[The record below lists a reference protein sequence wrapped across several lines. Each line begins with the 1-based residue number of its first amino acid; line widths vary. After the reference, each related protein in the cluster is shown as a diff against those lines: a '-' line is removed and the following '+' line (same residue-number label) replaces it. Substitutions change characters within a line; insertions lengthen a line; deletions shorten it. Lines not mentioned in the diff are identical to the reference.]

1 MKEISIIIPL
11 YNKDKYVKETLKSVL
26 AQTFQDFEIIVVN
39 DGSTDHSER
48 AVKSVKDER
57 IKIFNIDN
65 HGVSNARNFGVSKA
79 STELIALL
87 DADDVWIPN
96 HLENL
101 VNLHRKFSKCGMYA
115 TAYNIQ
121 HNNKTVL
128 SEYYKVPKQP
138 HWKGVLSDFFECSSM
153 NCIASSSSVMIPKN
167 IYESLGGFNTAYNSG
182 EDTDFWIRI
191 ALKHSVAFINE
202 NSVVINMDADNQA
215 TKSNINFRKL
225 LDFDTFKEEE
235 ETNPGLKKYLDL
247 NRFSIAIQ
255 YKLAGNNLKAKEFS
269 KRINSKHLNFKQQ
282 LLLLMDAQSLRKMVQ
297 LKNLLQKTGL
307 GLSAFR

>member
-48 AVKSVKDER
+48 AVKSIKDER
-57 IKIFNIDN
+57 IKMFTIDN
-65 HGVSNARNFGVSKA
+65 HGVSYARNFGVSKA
-79 STELIALL
+79 STELISLL

-101 VNLHRKFSKCGMYA
+101 INLHRKFSKCGMYA
-115 TAYNIQ
+115 TAYNFK
-121 HNNKTVL
+121 HNNKTVI
-128 SEYYKVPKQP
+128 SEFFKVPKQP
-138 HWKGVLSDFFECSSM
+138 HWKGVLSDFFECSSV

-167 IYESLGGFNTAYNSG
+167 VYESLGGFNTAYNSG
-182 EDTDFWIRI
+182 EDTDFWIRL
-191 ALKHSVAFINE
+191 ALNHSVAFINE
-202 NSVVINMDADNQA
+202 NSVVINMDAGNQA

-235 ETNPGLKKYLDL
+235 EKNPSLKKYLDL
-247 NRFSIAIQ
+247 NRFSLAIQ
-255 YKLAGNNLKAKEFS
+255 HKLAGNHLEANHLISKIETSNLNAKQ
-269 KRINSKHLNFKQQ
+269 RILLKMNTNTLQQ
-282 LLLLMDAQSLRKMVQ
+282 LSIFKDYLRK
-297 LKNLLQKTGL
+297 NGIA
-307 GLSAFR
+307 LSAFR